1 MAALYK
7 VKPSPVVTCRC
18 EPANANHAKQK
29 NVYSRFLFDN
39 AICLSQNQKEN
50 KKFALLRPHFALI
63 TTYKSVPCRTHP
75 HSLGSSLYLLNLHP
89 QSFALKISLE
99 FLMISLSHSKAS
111 AACFQPLQSSH
122 SFALIPHSLSA
133 LRFRSLQFHVH
144 PPSEALQLVAAR
156 CNISTH
162 PVHQINCQQAPEH
175 DLSAGLSL
183 RRTIH

>member
-1 MAALYK
+1 MQSRRMCTADFYSIMQFASVKIRRKIRNLHCSALISHSLQLTSPYHAAL
-7 VKPSPVVTCRC
+7 
-18 EPANANHAKQK
+18 
-29 NVYSRFLFDN
+29 
-39 AICLSQNQKEN
+39 I
-50 KKFALLRPHFALI
+50 
-63 TTYKSVPCRTHP
+63 RTHP